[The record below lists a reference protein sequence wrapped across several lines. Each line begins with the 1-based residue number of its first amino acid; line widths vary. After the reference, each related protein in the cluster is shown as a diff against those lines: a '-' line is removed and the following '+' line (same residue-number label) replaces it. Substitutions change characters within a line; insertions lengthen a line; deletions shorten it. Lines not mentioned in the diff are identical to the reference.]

1 MGTRTG
7 TFCKEDDDA
16 AEVAAFLML
25 FRMLVT
31 DWPGSQISGIS
42 YKSGRCDGCVMFQLG
57 RSVLFLR
64 LVGRLPL
71 VISES
76 WLDCTQYVSNNDLC
90 IDHLQS
96 TGAEVI
102 VEEMD
107 AFEEDG
113 AWLMSD
119 DADTTF
125 QKLFIGA
132 DRLIRVLC
140 SCRHA

>member
-1 MGTRTG
+1 MCHVSTWQKRFVFATG
-7 TFCKEDDDA
+7 WP
-16 AEVAAFLML
+16 VA
-25 FRMLVT
+25 
-31 DWPGSQISGIS
+31 SG
-42 YKSGRCDGCVMFQLG
+42 DLG
-57 RSVLFLR
+57 K
-64 LVGRLPL
+64 
-71 VISES
+71 
-76 WLDCTQYVSNNDLC
+76 LDCTQYVSNNDLC

-125 QKLFIGA
+125 QK
-132 DRLIRVLC
+132 
-140 SCRHA
+140 